1 MGPVSQWHHICDF
14 LVTRVRE
21 PCNGRIQLSPP
32 QSRGHGCP
40 LPTAGSL
47 RSSRSLDGKQ
57 MKLLLPLM
65 CPPWS
70 VPPCAVEDGTHIC
83 VCMCVCIHMY
93 IYIYIHTFIWA
104 SLMAQMVKN
113 PPAMP
118 MCEAWVGKIP
128 WRREWQPT
136 QVFMP
141 KEFHGQR
148 NLAGY
153 SPSGCKNLNTTEL
166 LSLSHMYTHIY
177 CTLWIYVS
185 VGVCVCIYIY
195 IPN

>member
-1 MGPVSQWHHICDF
+1 MQWQDPAVPTPVQGSWLPPPNC
-14 LVTRVRE
+14 
-21 PCNGRIQLSPP
+21 RIPKELQVSGWKADEAAAAFDVSTLKCSPMC
-32 QSRGHGCP
+32 SRRWD
-40 LPTAGSL
+40 TY
-47 RSSRSLDGKQ
+47 
-57 MKLLLPLM
+57 M
-65 CPPWS
+65 CMY
-70 VPPCAVEDGTHIC
+70 VC
-83 VCMCVCIHMY
+83 VYTYVH

-177 CTLWIYVS
+177 CTL
-185 VGVCVCIYIY
+185 
-195 IPN
+195 